1 MSNLI
6 KHSRG
11 LLGLG
16 VFVVVLWAF
25 VVVSY
30 ARQVK
35 QDGANAGLLRPLQTS
50 QSCSSSGNSSSGGG
64 EP

>member
-35 QDGANAGLLRPLQTS
+35 QDGANAGLLRPLTT
-50 QSCSSSGNSSSGGG
+50 QSCSSSGNSSSG

>member
-1 MSNLI
+1 
-6 KHSRG
+6 
-11 LLGLG
+11 
-16 VFVVVLWAF
+16 VLWAF

-35 QDGANAGLLRPLQTS
+35 QDGANAGLLRPLTT
-50 QSCSSSGNSSSGGG
+50 QSCSSGTSSGSSGG

>member
-1 MSNLI
+1 MSTLI

-35 QDGANAGLLRPLQTS
+35 QDGANAGLLRPLTGE
-50 QSCSSSGNSSSGGG
+50 SCSSGTSSGSSGG